1 MIRRP
6 PRSTRTD
13 TLLPYTTLFRSRSEA
28 MLATL
33 AHRLESAALPPTV
46 AALFADQRAAAQ
58 VAQTQAL
65 WEADMARRALAPT
78 GIEFVLLKGAAY
90 AAAGMACAAG
100 RQIGDLDILVLAT
113 DIRRAENALLKA
125 GWEWVKSDPYD
136 DH

>member
-90 AAAGMACAAG
+90 AAAGD
-100 RQIGDLDILVLAT
+100 R
-113 DIRRAENALLKA
+113 
-125 GWEWVKSDPYD
+125 KSTRLNSS
-136 DH
+136 H

>member
-1 MIRRP
+1 MRI
-6 PRSTRTD
+6 SD
-13 TLLPYTTLFRSRSEA
+13 WSSDVCSSDL
-28 MLATL
+28 
-33 AHRLESAALPPTV
+33 
-46 AALFADQRAAAQ
+46 AAAQ

-113 DIRRAENALLKA
+113 DIRRAANALLKEIGRA
-125 GWEWVKSDPYD
+125 ACRERVCQYV
-136 DH
+136 